1 MLLKMAASA
10 SAKSSQQ
17 TRMSSGKAKTSGWA
31 AFVQKE
37 RQKQQGLEPNL
48 DEDPFPPVTV
58 PNTLSTHPSY
68 KAKNTGTIWEKPYST
83 VLLPSPNFASLEQ
96 SKGSNSK
103 QSSVGNF
110 NSSQGSNVFKKGDNV
125 DLYQKIKGLH
135 SWADEDLIKDVMA
148 GVNYDFDQAIMQ
160 LEAIVSPDQTHVLH
174 KDLETEKPVTA
185 SFVQKTKEEKDKKCE
200 EFNEDASFK
209 GDINVED
216 LSRTLN
222 KCLDISN
229 KDLINASSAS
239 GDKLPGNASLGIFRF
254 VPIEPEF
261 WEEDDIYLIQRKD
274 AMRMMRSA
282 VRHSKAANDA
292 YLRGDHLT
300 AQHFSLKAQEEW
312 LAAGKLNSK
321 AAKEILSIRNS
332 KNDEWTL
339 DLHGL
344 HAMEA
349 VEALQEHLKKT
360 ESQVSLNHS
369 VYPREVKVKAGFES
383 TAFLGYSN
391 CIEAEGSTKRQQPS
405 KQRPSM
411 LQVITGK
418 GNHSQGEAAIPIA
431 IRSFLTENGYRYD
444 DARPGMIAVWPK
456 FRPQ

>member
-17 TRMSSGKAKTSGWA
+17 TRMSSGRAKTSGWA

-37 RQKQQGLEPNL
+37 RRKQQGLEPNL

-68 KAKNTGTIWEKPYST
+68 KSKNTGTLWEKPYST

-96 SKGSNSK
+96 TKGSNSK
-103 QSSVGNF
+103 QLSVGNF
-110 NSSQGSNVFKKGDNV
+110 NSSQGNNVFMKGGNV
-125 DLYQKIKGLH
+125 DLYQKIKELH

-185 SFVQKTKEEKDKKCE
+185 EKDKKCE

-229 KDLINASSAS
+229 KDLINASSAC

-292 YLRGDHLT
+292 YLRRDHLT

-369 VYPREVKVKAGFES
+369 VYPRDVKVKAGFES
-383 TAFLGYSN
+383 TASLGCSN
-391 CIEAEGSTKRQQPS
+391 CIEATKRQQPS

>member
-1 MLLKMAASA
+1 MAASA

-17 TRMSSGKAKTSGWA
+17 TRMSSGRAKTSGWT

-68 KAKNTGTIWEKPYST
+68 KSKNTGTLWEKPYST

-96 SKGSNSK
+96 TNGSNSK
-103 QSSVGNF
+103 QLSVGNF
-110 NSSQGSNVFKKGDNV
+110 NSNQGSNVFKKGDNV
-125 DLYQKIKGLH
+125 DLYQKIKELH

-185 SFVQKTKEEKDKKCE
+185 EKDKKCE

-229 KDLINASSAS
+229 KDLINASSAC
-239 GDKLPGNASLGIFRF
+239 GDKLPSNASLGIFRF

-274 AMRMMRSA
+274 AMRMMSSQLPPRVSWSLLLFLAIEPWGMDWGRSA

-383 TAFLGYSN
+383 TASLGCSN

-431 IRSFLTENGYRYD
+431 IRSFLTENG
-444 DARPGMIAVWPK
+444 
-456 FRPQ
+456 